1 MPQAASHRLVTLA
14 QLADEPHY
22 RVLLASIL
30 EHTTVHADAAIT
42 LLHQALHAAADALL
56 GPLAFEGITYFIEA
70 DQLGLVNDLRTE
82 LPRVWIGRRHQIV
95 TLEPARH
102 IVAAIHRLIDPIVE
116 LTMLHGGI
124 GSRQASSYVLEEL
137 RIRCGQFA
145 HTIGVGYAEGW
156 PNDLLSAVAPLA
168 TARRLAA

>member
-1 MPQAASHRLVTLA
+1 MPQASSSRIVTLA

-22 RVLLASIL
+22 RVLLASLL

-42 LLHQALHAAADALL
+42 LLDQALHAAADALL
-56 GPLAFEGITYFIEA
+56 GPMAFEGVTYFMEP
-70 DQLGLVNDLRTE
+70 DQIGLTNDLRTE

-102 IVAAIHRLIDPIVE
+102 IVCAIHRLIDPIVE

-124 GSRQASSYVLEEL
+124 GSRQAASYVLDEL

-145 HTIGVGYAEGW
+145 HTIGVGYTDGW
-156 PNDLLSAVAPLA
+156 PNDLLAAVAPLA
-168 TARRLAA
+168 AVRRLAA